1 MPNIVTQY
9 DNVINF
15 VIKHVYLINILVRLS
30 YLLHDYTTLSEYSL
44 KPCSMFLYMVVCMYL

>member
-9 DNVINF
+9 DSVINF

-44 KPCSMFLYMVVCMYL
+44 KPCSMFLYIVGCM